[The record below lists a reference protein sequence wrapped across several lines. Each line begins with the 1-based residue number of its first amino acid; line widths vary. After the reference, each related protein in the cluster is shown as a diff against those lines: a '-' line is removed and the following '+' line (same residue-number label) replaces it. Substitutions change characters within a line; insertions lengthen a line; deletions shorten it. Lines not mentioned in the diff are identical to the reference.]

1 MKVLYVSEW
10 YPHRYD
16 AMSGLFVRK
25 HAQAVAFQEV
35 DVCVLYVYPTQNQSF
50 TGWHEIVD
58 QHTSLVR
65 EVYVYYRGSRMSA
78 LIAGWKYIKRT
89 WGMPDVTQVNVITK
103 NALLPIWLR
112 YKYDIPYVVV
122 EHWTGYL
129 PENPDY
135 KGFFHKFLTQYVAK
149 NAHCV
154 MPVSTTLQKA
164 MIGHN
169 IQANYQPINNVVDDF
184 FYLTEGYQT
193 SDTGKK
199 ILLHISCFDDGHK
212 NISGILY
219 ATEQLLKQRN
229 DFQIVIVGIGPDFD
243 RIKQLSNDLS
253 IHHVVKFVGEQT
265 PEQVQQWFQQCK
277 AFVFFSNYETAG
289 VVLSESLACGKPI
302 ISTPVGIAPDIIHSD
317 TGILVEKNDIESLS
331 NAMAYMLDHA
341 HEYDPLIIRSYAN
354 AYSYEIVGKHLKHA
368 YKQSLG
374 L

>member
-135 KGFFHKFLTQYVAK
+135 KGFFHTFLTQYVAK

-154 MPVSTTLQKA
+154 MPVSTTLQNA

-184 FYLTEGYQT
+184 FYLTEGLQT

-199 ILLHISCFDDGHK
+199 ILLHISCFDDDHK

-229 DFQIVIVGIGPDFD
+229 DFQIVIIGIGPDFD

-265 PEQVQQWFQQCK
+265 PEQVQQWFQQCE

-341 HEYDPLIIRSYAN
+341 HEYDPLIIRSYAD
-354 AYSYEIVGKHLKHA
+354 AYSYEMVGKHLKHA